1 MGRDRA
7 GHGGEVSR
15 LTPTDGMLA
24 ADASGLPTGQ
34 PEAVSQREHERA
46 IELAYRAVGY
56 RERTVAELRTFL
68 ERKRVGPCAID
79 EAVAELSGAGFLDDA
94 RYARRFAEDKRELE
108 RWGSERIARD
118 LHRRGVAPDLIEA
131 AVADRSHESEL
142 CSALVLL
149 EERLPP
155 PADDR
160 DRDRA
165 WRLLVRR
172 GYEAEIAY
180 EAVRR
185 YGREAH
191 GDARRAA

>member
-1 MGRDRA
+1 M
-7 GHGGEVSR
+7 
-15 LTPTDGMLA
+15 A
-24 ADASGLPTGQ
+24 ADHEVEG
-34 PEAVSQREHERA
+34 VSQREHERA

-79 EAVAELSGAGFLDDA
+79 EAVVELSESGFLDDA
-94 RYARRFAEDKRELE
+94 RYAHRFTEDKRELE

-118 LHRRGVAPDLIEA
+118 LQRRGIASELIEA
-131 AVADRSHESEL
+131 AIGGRSRESEL
-142 CSALVLL
+142 ASALLIL
-149 EERLPP
+149 EGRLAPP
-155 PADDR
+155 GDDR
-160 DRDRA
+160 ERDRA

-185 YGREAH
+185 YERGADD
-191 GDARRAA
+191 GRRAA